1 MKIKIVSMVIGAAK
15 VHARGTLR
23 RALAAGELVLFS
35 ASNAGL
41 FAAGT
46 DRATPQ
52 SANQQSGLIAHEW
65 GTFTSIAG
73 AEGQGIDWLPFT
85 GSVDA
90 PEFVHRDLLP
100 LKGLPGFVYH
110 TQKRQ
115 KFALRGTIRM
125 ETPVL
130 YFYSNRDLALS
141 VHVSFLSGLI
151 TEWYPAASRVTPTEN
166 VASGTLYEKQ
176 IDGSLDWGPVT
187 LEPQATPDLARDAG
201 GSRYYAA
208 RKTSS
213 TPLRVST
220 ATGDEHEKFL
230 FYRGVSA
237 APVPIMARSLENGG
251 VAVTSM
257 LKKEEIP
264 GMILFERRGQR
275 LGFALGA
282 GRHEETI
289 FDPPPLTGSLES
301 LSAELEEMLVA
312 HGLYRDEAHAMLETW
327 GDSWFEEGS
336 RLIYIVP
343 ASYVNTV
350 LALNIQPVPQQTVRV
365 FVGRMEIISPATVE
379 AAQQAIY
386 SRDQATLRKYCRF
399 LEPIM
404 QKVGKKDPEQAE
416 QINDFLY
423 ESCQ

>member
-1 MKIKIVSMVIGAAK
+1 MKIKMVAMVIGAAK
-15 VHARGTLR
+15 VHAR
-23 RALAAGELVLFS
+23 ALAAGALVVFCV
-35 ASNAGL
+35 ANAGL
-41 FAAGT
+41 FAAAA

-52 SANQQSGLIAHEW
+52 TANQQPGLIAHEW

-73 AEGQGIDWLPFT
+73 TRGQAIDWLPFT

-90 PEFVHRDLLP
+90 PGFVHRDLLP

-130 YFYSNRDLALS
+130 YFYSNRDLTVS

-151 TEWYPAASRVTPTEN
+151 TEWYPAASRVTPTED
-166 VASGTLYEKQ
+166 VTSGTLYDKQ
-176 IDGSLDWGPVT
+176 IDGSLDWSQVT
-187 LEPQATPDLARDAG
+187 LEPQTTPDLARDAG

-213 TPLRVST
+213 TPLRVSS

-251 VAVTSM
+251 VAVTSL

-275 LGFALGA
+275 LGFALGT

-289 FDPPPLTGSLES
+289 FDPPPLTGSLDS
-301 LSAELEEMLVA
+301 LTAELEEMLVA

-350 LALNIQPVPQQTVRV
+350 LPLNIRPVPQQTMRV
-365 FVGRMEIISPATVE
+365 FVGRMEIINPATLEEV
-379 AAQQAIY
+379 QQAIY

-404 QKVGKKDPEQAE
+404 HRIGEKDPAQAE